1 MKAAMKEEALPP
13 LPTLREAGAA
23 CAAFARAEFA
33 AQEQGDNSGRWFAA
47 YEGTATAALSL
58 PVTSMDEVMILTALV
73 HGAVSEMSEQ
83 LQVALL
89 KAPKEEERS
98 AQDLGD
104 RIEGALKVIVQALSD
119 LNGTPIEAAAA
130 DYDWCFRLDDR
141 KRAEGAP

>member
-1 MKAAMKEEALPP
+1 MSATTKGGAATPP
-13 LPTLREAGAA
+13 LTLREAGAA
-23 CAAFARAEFA
+23 CATLARAEFA

-58 PVTSMDEVMILTALV
+58 PVTSMDEVMILAALV
-73 HGAVSEMSEQ
+73 HGAVSEMSER

-89 KAPKEEERS
+89 RAPREEEQS

-104 RIEGALKVIVQALSD
+104 RIEGALTTIVKALSD
-119 LNGTPIEAAAA
+119 LTGTPIEAAAA

-141 KRAEGAP
+141 KRADDAS